1 MNVLV
6 FGLSASVDIP
16 GLLFALPTVPTN
28 YKRSILYASTQLYAV
43 IWLLSHLF
51 TLNSPY
57 LINPDHSALVAGL
70 NSEIKEKTINC
81 GGFSLSA
88 PFFNTFALLW
98 FPKVGICE
106 GYLELLKRKGD

>member
-43 IWLLSHLF
+43 I
-51 TLNSPY
+51 
-57 LINPDHSALVAGL
+57 
-70 NSEIKEKTINC
+70 
-81 GGFSLSA
+81 
-88 PFFNTFALLW
+88 
-98 FPKVGICE
+98 
-106 GYLELLKRKGD
+106 